1 MPRFRGLALNNKT
14 STGRNGRNAVV
25 KVKLPNVT
33 DSDSNQLKGSDVE
46 TKVDVSDAERRTPVR
61 IEKTTHPT
69 GKIVKHGN
77 DNSVFD
83 ISFSE

>member
-1 MPRFRGLALNNKT
+1 ML
-14 STGRNGRNAVV
+14 
-25 KVKLPNVT
+25 NVT
-33 DSDSNQLKGSDVE
+33 NSDSNKLKCSTVK
-46 TKVDVSDAERRTPVR
+46 TKVNVSDAERRTPMR